1 MLVRSFSSV
10 DHDRRPGFI
19 VIAPGQ
25 PDDVIAAAT
34 HHEFRHV
41 LPFGIDAR
49 ESIMW
54 FEATAVAFEVR
65 WRPDVRSWID
75 AVPVFQRQLQAPI
88 STDGLAFQRF
98 FPPTTM
104 SASNMAR
111 RFFLSISTTS
121 TDAVMAPCCASC
133 GRGLLARAAKRGPTA
148 GPTAGPTSSL
158 TTPTGVARCRPAP
171 ISRLCWRTSPNRSQA
186 APVPTVPTV
195 SSSSTPPWWQVRFVE
210 GGDLGR
216 WPRPWYHSAVG
227 EAADVL
233 NLDGWRART
242 LARMLTV
249 VAVLAA
255 PAAFGGA
262 WLSFQAGIPG
272 LAVFDIVAWVGLVGL
287 ATGRVPYRVRA
298 TALVLLFFVV
308 GVVVLAVVGPNG
320 VGHIW
325 LTAAP
330 MLAGLL
336 FGRKA
341 LVACLVALEG
351 SLVAVA
357 SLAIGRDWWPGLYG
371 PAWWLMVGASIACIA
386 LLVGLPMLELLAGLE
401 HSQVMAGRERDSALA
416 RERAEAAERAAFT
429 RLFDQTPAGLLLI
442 DQTARVARSNH
453 AALALF
459 GDVLHPDVRLAALL
473 GEDGHRAAMR
483 ACAAPEDHGG
493 ALTFVGVV
501 HGAAVDGA
509 ARTLDLRVVSL
520 DVAGQR
526 CALVGAL
533 DITARVAGEAELQRA
548 HDEKVTLLQEVHHR
562 VKNNLQIVSSML
574 SMQADNLQ
582 HGDAKQALV
591 ESTHRVRTMALIHQ
605 QLYAGDSFSRMN
617 LAQYLQDLVRE
628 LCCALQPSAVVRF
641 DVVPAELAIADALPL
656 GLVINELVTNALKHG
671 HSADG
676 VCRLSIALRFID
688 EHLQLEVADQGQGL
702 TTPWSELGSRSLGV
716 RIVKALVRQLRAK
729 LVVVVDDDAGA
740 RFRVT
745 LPPGVGLSAA
755 DHDERGASAARV
767 AHA

>member
-1 MLVRSFSSV
+1 
-10 DHDRRPGFI
+10 
-19 VIAPGQ
+19 
-25 PDDVIAAAT
+25 
-34 HHEFRHV
+34 
-41 LPFGIDAR
+41 
-49 ESIMW
+49 
-54 FEATAVAFEVR
+54 
-65 WRPDVRSWID
+65 
-75 AVPVFQRQLQAPI
+75 
-88 STDGLAFQRF
+88 
-98 FPPTTM
+98 M
-104 SASNMAR
+104 SQ
-111 RFFLSISTTS
+111 
-121 TDAVMAPCCASC
+121 
-133 GRGLLARAAKRGPTA
+133 
-148 GPTAGPTSSL
+148 
-158 TTPTGVARCRPAP
+158 
-171 ISRLCWRTSPNRSQA
+171 SQ
-186 APVPTVPTV
+186 
-195 SSSSTPPWWQVRFVE
+195 
-210 GGDLGR
+210 
-216 WPRPWYHSAVG
+216 
-227 EAADVL
+227 DVL

-249 VAVLAA
+249 VAVVAA

-262 WLSFQAGIPG
+262 WLAFQAGIPG
-272 LAVFDIVAWVGLVGL
+272 LGIFDIVAWGGFVGL

-336 FGRKA
+336 FGRKP
-341 LVACLVALEG
+341 LVACLVAVEG
-351 SLVAVA
+351 SLVVIA
-357 SLAIGRDWWPGLYG
+357 SVEALGNDWWPGEHSL
-371 PAWWLMVGASIACIA
+371 AWWIMVGASIACIV

-401 HSQVMAGRERDSALA
+401 HSQVMAGRERDNALA
-416 RERAEAAERAAFT
+416 RERAEAAERAAFM
-429 RLFDQTPAGLLLI
+429 RLFNQTPAGLLLI
-442 DQTARVARSNH
+442 DPAARVVRSNH

-459 GDVLHPDVRLAALL
+459 GDVVRPDVRLEALL
-473 GEDGHRAAMR
+473 GEDGHQAAMR
-483 ACAAPEDHGG
+483 ACAAPQDDDG
-493 ALTFVGVV
+493 ALAFVGVV

-509 ARTLDLRVVSL
+509 TRTLDLRVVSL
-520 DVAGQR
+520 DVEGQR

-533 DITARVAGEAELQRA
+533 DITTRVAVEAELQRA

-617 LAQYLQDLVRE
+617 LAQYVQDLVRE

-641 DVVPAELAIADALPL
+641 DVVPAEVAIADALPL
-656 GLVINELVTNALKHG
+656 GLIINELVTNALKHG

-676 VCRLSIALRFID
+676 VCHLSIALRFVGED
-688 EHLQLEVADQGQGL
+688 LQLEVADQGPGL
-702 TTPWSELGSRSLGV
+702 ATPWSELGSRSLGV

-729 LVVVVDDDAGA
+729 LVVDDNDGA

-745 LPPGVGLSAA
+745 LPPRVGLSAAA
-755 DHDERGASAARV
+755 DHDERGSSAAHV

>member
-1 MLVRSFSSV
+1 
-10 DHDRRPGFI
+10 
-19 VIAPGQ
+19 
-25 PDDVIAAAT
+25 
-34 HHEFRHV
+34 
-41 LPFGIDAR
+41 
-49 ESIMW
+49 
-54 FEATAVAFEVR
+54 
-65 WRPDVRSWID
+65 
-75 AVPVFQRQLQAPI
+75 
-88 STDGLAFQRF
+88 
-98 FPPTTM
+98 
-104 SASNMAR
+104 
-111 RFFLSISTTS
+111 
-121 TDAVMAPCCASC
+121 
-133 GRGLLARAAKRGPTA
+133 
-148 GPTAGPTSSL
+148 
-158 TTPTGVARCRPAP
+158 
-171 ISRLCWRTSPNRSQA
+171 
-186 APVPTVPTV
+186 
-195 SSSSTPPWWQVRFVE
+195 
-210 GGDLGR
+210 
-216 WPRPWYHSAVG
+216 
-227 EAADVL
+227 
-233 NLDGWRART
+233 
-242 LARMLTV
+242 MLTV

-272 LAVFDIVAWVGLVGL
+272 LAVFDIVAWVGFVGL
-287 ATGRVPYRVRA
+287 ATGRVPYRIRA

-336 FGRKA
+336 FGRKT
-341 LVACLVALEG
+341 LVACLVAVEG
-351 SLVAVA
+351 SLVVVA
-357 SLAIGRDWWPGLYG
+357 SVAIGRDWWPGLHG

-401 HSQVMAGRERDSALA
+401 HSQVMAGRERDNAVA

-429 RLFDQTPAGLLLI
+429 RLFHQTPAGLLLI
-442 DQTARVARSNH
+442 DQTTRVVRSNH

-483 ACAAPEDHGG
+483 ACAAPRDDG
-493 ALTFVGVV
+493 ALAFVGVV
-501 HGAAVDGA
+501 HGATVDGA
-509 ARTLDLRVVSL
+509 PRTLDLRVVSL

-533 DITARVAGEAELQRA
+533 DITARVAVEAELQRA

-574 SMQADNLQ
+574 SMQADNLH

-617 LAQYLQDLVRE
+617 LAQYVQDLVRE
-628 LCCALQPSAVVRF
+628 LCCTLQPSAVVRF
-641 DVVPAELAIADALPL
+641 DVVPAEVAIADALPL
-656 GLVINELVTNALKHG
+656 GLIINELVTNALKHG

-676 VCRLSIALRFID
+676 VCHLGIALRFVGED
-688 EHLQLEVADQGQGL
+688 LQLEVADQGQGL
-702 TTPWSELGSRSLGV
+702 ATPWSELGSRSLGV

-729 LVVVVDDDAGA
+729 LAVVVDDDAGA

-745 LPPGVGLSAA
+745 LPPRVALSAA
-755 DHDERGASAARV
+755 DHDERGASAAWSSGFGDDTDDDR
-767 AHA
+767 ARSRRARRGPPA

>member
-1 MLVRSFSSV
+1 
-10 DHDRRPGFI
+10 
-19 VIAPGQ
+19 
-25 PDDVIAAAT
+25 
-34 HHEFRHV
+34 
-41 LPFGIDAR
+41 
-49 ESIMW
+49 
-54 FEATAVAFEVR
+54 
-65 WRPDVRSWID
+65 
-75 AVPVFQRQLQAPI
+75 
-88 STDGLAFQRF
+88 
-98 FPPTTM
+98 M
-104 SASNMAR
+104 SQ
-111 RFFLSISTTS
+111 
-121 TDAVMAPCCASC
+121 
-133 GRGLLARAAKRGPTA
+133 
-148 GPTAGPTSSL
+148 
-158 TTPTGVARCRPAP
+158 
-171 ISRLCWRTSPNRSQA
+171 SQ
-186 APVPTVPTV
+186 
-195 SSSSTPPWWQVRFVE
+195 
-210 GGDLGR
+210 
-216 WPRPWYHSAVG
+216 
-227 EAADVL
+227 DVL

-272 LAVFDIVAWVGLVGL
+272 LGIFDIVAWGGFVGL

-298 TALVLLFFVV
+298 TALVLLFFIV

-336 FGRKA
+336 FGRKP
-341 LVACLVALEG
+341 LVACLVAVEG
-351 SLVAVA
+351 SLVVIA
-357 SLAIGRDWWPGLYG
+357 SVEALGNDWWPGEHS

-401 HSQVMAGRERDSALA
+401 HSQVMAGRERDNAVA
-416 RERAEAAERAAFT
+416 RERAEAAERAAFM
-429 RLFDQTPAGLLLI
+429 RLFNQTPAGLLLI
-442 DQTARVARSNH
+442 DPAARVVRSNH

-459 GDVLHPDVRLAALL
+459 GDVVRPDVRLEALL
-473 GEDGHRAAMR
+473 GEDGHQAAMR
-483 ACAAPEDHGG
+483 ACAAPQDDDG
-493 ALTFVGVV
+493 ALAFVGVV

-509 ARTLDLRVVSL
+509 PRTLDLRVVSL
-520 DVAGQR
+520 DVEGQR

-533 DITARVAGEAELQRA
+533 DITARVAVEAELQRA

-617 LAQYLQDLVRE
+617 LAQYVQDLVRE

-641 DVVPAELAIADALPL
+641 DVVPAEVAIADALPL
-656 GLVINELVTNALKHG
+656 GLIINELVTNALKHG

-676 VCRLSIALRFID
+676 VCHLSIALRFVD
-688 EHLQLEVADQGQGL
+688 EDLQLEVADQGPGL
-702 TTPWSELGSRSLGV
+702 ATPWSELGSRSLGV

-729 LVVVVDDDAGA
+729 LVVDDGPGA

-745 LPPGVGLSAA
+745 LPPRVGLSAAA
-755 DHDERGASAARV
+755 DHDERGAPAAHV